1 MIKCDDYST
10 RSDIYILQC
19 EKISLPPLGRISARG
34 GRNKMG
40 DDGKEN
46 VR

>member
-1 MIKCDDYST
+1 MTIIRRDPKLK
-10 RSDIYILQC
+10 IYILQC